1 MINENGTLAHPHP
14 LFSFLG
20 GMAKNYDFSTIT
32 VICFAGYGLTELPH
46 IRMCGRNNLELS
58 LPNIRVI
65 IPQSG
70 DAIAEIQKH
79 SMA

>member
-20 GMAKNYDFSTIT
+20 GMAKNYNCLAIT
-32 VICFAGYGLTELPH
+32 VIFFAGYGQTELPH
-46 IRMCGRNNLELS
+46 TRMRGRDNLELS
-58 LPNIRVI
+58 LPNIRMI
-65 IPQSG
+65 IPQSE
-70 DAIAEIQKH
+70 DAIAAIQKH